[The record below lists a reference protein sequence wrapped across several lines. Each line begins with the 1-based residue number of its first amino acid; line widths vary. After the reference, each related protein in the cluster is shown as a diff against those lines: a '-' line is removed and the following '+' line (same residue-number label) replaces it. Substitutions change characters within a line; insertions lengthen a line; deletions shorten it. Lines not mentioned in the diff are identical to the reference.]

1 MENHVIKIVK
11 SIEGYDRVSHKIFMD
26 GKQVEELFNENT
38 GYVDMVAKEYEIYGM
53 RREKWLDIHNVRFMD
68 RLKYEK

>member
-11 SIEGYDRVSHKIFMD
+11 SIEGYDRVFHKIFMD
-26 GKQVEELFNENT
+26 GKQVEELFNENIE
-38 GYVDMVAKEYEIYGM
+38 YVNMVAKEYEFYGM
-53 RREKWLDIHNVRFMD
+53 RREKWLDIHNVKFMD

>member
-26 GKQVEELFNENT
+26 GKQVA
-38 GYVDMVAKEYEIYGM
+38 GYS
-53 RREKWLDIHNVRFMD
+53 
-68 RLKYEK
+68 

>member
-26 GKQVEELFNENT
+26 GKQVEELFNENI
-38 GYVDMVAKEYEIYGM
+38 GYVNMVAKEYEIYGM
-53 RREKWLDIHNVRFMD
+53 RRAKWLDIHNVRFMD